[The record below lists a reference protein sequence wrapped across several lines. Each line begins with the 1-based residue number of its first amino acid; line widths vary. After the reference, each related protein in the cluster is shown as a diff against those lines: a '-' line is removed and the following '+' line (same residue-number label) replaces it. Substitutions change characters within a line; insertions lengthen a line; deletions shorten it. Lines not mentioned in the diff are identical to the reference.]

1 MSDYYLRVGNQLE
14 VFQGCCSS
22 WTGLFT
28 FLGMPGSW
36 LRRQPGSLFHV
47 FLISLWT
54 SRLAQACPSHAGGWS
69 AMYRPPKCKPIS
81 CFCFC
86 HSHWHPSGQSKVYK
100 WAQSQVVRHGKS
112 PTPLPWW
119 EGPAKLHGQGHDTEK
134 EVKNWG
140 HCCYLP
146 RTVCQ
151 NTMSFLERWSKA
163 FTSFSL
169 WPKSSKFQE
178 PPIHTHPWVQGL
190 YLLYSYIFKA

>member
-1 MSDYYLRVGNQLE
+1 MTITYASGIS
-14 VFQGCCSS
+14 CSS
-22 WTGLFT
+22 SRGSAHLERACLNFWAGLAVD
-28 FLGMPGSW
+28 LGGSW
-36 LRRQPGSLFHV
+36 ALFQV

-54 SRLAQACPSHAGGWS
+54 SHLAQACPSHAGGWRTT
-69 AMYRPPKCKPIS
+69 YQPLKCKPIS

-86 HSHWHPSGQSKVYK
+86 HSHWHPTGQSKVYK
-100 WAQSQVVRHGKS
+100 EAQSQVVGQVPRS
-112 PTPLPWW
+112 PSLV
-119 EGPAKLHGQGHDTEK
+119 GRSCQAICMAKGMIQEK
-134 EVKNWG
+134 KNWG

-151 NTMSFLERWSKA
+151 NTTSFLERRSKA

-178 PPIHTHPWVQGL
+178 PPIHIHPWVQGL